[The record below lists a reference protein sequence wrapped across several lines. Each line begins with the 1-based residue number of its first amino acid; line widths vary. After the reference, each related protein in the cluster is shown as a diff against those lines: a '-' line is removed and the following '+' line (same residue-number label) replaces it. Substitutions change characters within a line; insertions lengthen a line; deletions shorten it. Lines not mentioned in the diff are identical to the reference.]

1 MANRLEIR
9 REILEMYF
17 DGDFNY
23 LRVKGRQGNNGKS
36 GVGSVI
42 VTEPGRD
49 DDGTGVALP
58 DLILTE
64 GYNEFKKSQL
74 LVEINGKS
82 EEQMREGI
90 SYSGLPITNT
100 NGIQTSGIIYT
111 LSNSYVFYHM
121 GIDVDLNTEPIFLQQ
136 FTFGKPIDVVEQIEF
151 DFNTYNNTYNAS
163 GILLVKTMGNSMS
176 DVLLTVSSI
185 NRVANHIVYLP
196 VKRRLEDGEIVNLIT
211 PMLLVLN
218 NILASGRSIFKLSF
232 MSSPSE
238 RLTRYPLY
246 VEAGVVGKMVCE
258 MCTNAYV

>member
-1 MANRLEIR
+1 MKLVRFTLGIAFEDLFFQKKKTRISFLFSDI
-9 REILEMYF
+9 
-17 DGDFNY
+17 
-23 LRVKGRQGNNGKS
+23 
-36 GVGSVI
+36 VG
-42 VTEPGRD
+42 
-49 DDGTGVALP
+49 
-58 DLILTE
+58 
-64 GYNEFKKSQL
+64 
-74 LVEINGKS
+74 
-82 EEQMREGI
+82 
-90 SYSGLPITNT
+90 
-100 NGIQTSGIIYT
+100 
-111 LSNSYVFYHM
+111 
-121 GIDVDLNTEPIFLQQ
+121 
-136 FTFGKPIDVVEQIEF
+136 FTTIASRCKPIDVVEQVEF
-151 DFNTYNNTYNAS
+151 DFNTYKNTYNAS